1 MNTPENNDND
11 QNNSSIAV
19 KYKPN
24 IPTVK
29 HYVTQF
35 VHSLSSQTLLFAKL

>member
-1 MNTPENNDND
+1 MTRK
-11 QNNSSIAV
+11 NSLIAV

-35 VHSLSSQTLLFAKL
+35 MHGLSSQTLLFAKL